1 MIVLNP
7 KTKRKVEI
15 ISLLG
20 GVWFVVS
27 LPLPWIIGDPNVA
40 REQLLVILQIIGF
53 ISIPFVALAIAWTL
67 KPELT
72 QNS

>member
-1 MIVLNP
+1 MNP
-7 KTKRKVEI
+7 KTRRKVEI

-20 GVWFVVS
+20 GIWFIVT
-27 LPLPWIIGDPNVA
+27 LPLPWIIGDPNIPIQ
-40 REQLLVILQIIGF
+40 QLTIVLQMIAF

-72 QNS
+72 NNN

>member
-1 MIVLNP
+1 MTP
-7 KTKRKVEI
+7 KTRRKVEI

-20 GVWFVVS
+20 GIWFIVT
-27 LPLPWIIGDPNVA
+27 LPLPWIVGDPNVGSD
-40 REQLLVILQIIGF
+40 QMIVILQIIGF
-53 ISIPFVALAIAWTL
+53 VSIPFVALAIAWSL

>member
-1 MIVLNP
+1 MNP
-7 KTKRKVEI
+7 KTRRRVEI

-53 ISIPFVALAIAWTL
+53 ISIPFVFLLPVFVLLLHPPSSA
-67 KPELT
+67 
-72 QNS
+72 S